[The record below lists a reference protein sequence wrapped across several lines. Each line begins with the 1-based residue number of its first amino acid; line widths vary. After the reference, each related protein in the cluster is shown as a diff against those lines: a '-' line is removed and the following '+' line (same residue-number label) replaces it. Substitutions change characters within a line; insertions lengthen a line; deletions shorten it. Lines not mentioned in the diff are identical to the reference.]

1 MNYTLKICCL
11 MMILSGCSEDKKVT
25 PTHNKNTTNSNE
37 ETKQTKSTNFP
48 IEKIINNSEKRKSKY
63 KLNYGFID
71 KTKLIQSEFFK
82 KYLANYSIK
91 NIKDFKIEYDKYSR
105 YYFFDFVEFNKFVSF
120 TIIHDDEVG
129 YDNYYNYT
137 YDKESDKIT
146 DVVMIAS
153 VGGDGGHGQEE
164 FLYYSNSLKD
174 LLVKTKSEYDEDLFD
189 EEHKNCY
196 TRLTDNYETRYKIG
210 QSNTEIIEGKVKTI
224 KDTICK

>member
-1 MNYTLKICCL
+1 M
-11 MMILSGCSEDKKVT
+11 GCSEDNKVT
-25 PTHNKNTTNSNE
+25 PTHYKNSTNSIE

-48 IEKIINNSEKRKSKY
+48 IEEIINNSEKRKSKY
-63 KLNYGFID
+63 NLNYGFID

-91 NIKDFKIEYDKYSR
+91 NIKDFKMEYDKYSR
-105 YYFFDFVEFNKFVSF
+105 YYFFDFVEFDKFVSF

-129 YDNYYNYT
+129 YDNYYHYT
-137 YDKESDKIT
+137 YDKENDKII

-164 FLYYSNSLKD
+164 FLFYSNSLKD

-189 EEHKNCY
+189 EGHKNCY
-196 TRLTDNYETRYKIG
+196 SRLSDIYEIKYRFRQG
-210 QSNTEIIEGKVKTI
+210 NTEIIEGKTETFT
-224 KDTICK
+224 DTICQ